1 MLLYVLY
8 DLLKFFETLGCL
20 RVEVDVVCE
29 VEFLDV
35 VDIFYDD
42 GLSLCLSNKSE
53 HFSVSCFS
61 KDDNLGVGIVEVLLS
76 DAFLEL

>member
-1 MLLYVLY
+1 M
-8 DLLKFFETLGCL
+8 
-20 RVEVDVVCE
+20 CE
-29 VEFLDV
+29 VELLDV

-61 KDDNLGVGIVEVLLS
+61 KDDNLCVGIVEVLLS